1 MQGNNLKQT
10 DWQTLFKLYDQEEL
24 EAEEHNT
31 DEVNENP
38 NQEEVILNSTS
49 EFHNDEVNIANEK
62 TTNKENTI
70 SKDEKV
76 QKKFLMQIMLE
87 RIEIKIILK
96 KASLLKLTNHITV
109 GLKIIFH
116 LKRKCQKTYKQ

>member
-1 MQGNNLKQT
+1 M
-10 DWQTLFKLYDQEEL
+10 
-24 EAEEHNT
+24 EAEEHNN

-70 SKDEKV
+70 SKEEKN
-76 QKKFLMQIMLE
+76 QKKNF
-87 RIEIKIILK
+87 
-96 KASLLKLTNHITV
+96 
-109 GLKIIFH
+109 
-116 LKRKCQKTYKQ
+116 

>member
-1 MQGNNLKQT
+1 M
-10 DWQTLFKLYDQEEL
+10 

-76 QKKFLMQIMLE
+76 QKK
-87 RIEIKIILK
+87 
-96 KASLLKLTNHITV
+96 
-109 GLKIIFH
+109 IFNADYA
-116 LKRKCQKTYKQ
+116 RKNRD